1 MFMPKGKFGW
11 YELMTSDT
19 KAAGKFY
26 SEVVGWTTRDVSSA
40 GGHLYTTF
48 NLGDV
53 GIAGMLHIPG
63 HTAWVGYIAVNDVD
77 AHVEKIVEAG
87 GKLWKPATDVPGMLR
102 FAVMSDPQG
111 AAIVVFTPN
120 PAMPSPERPAP
131 PTPGTIGWHE
141 LYTTDLERGFEFY
154 NKLFGWTK
162 VSDMDMG
169 PMGIYRIFDE
179 GDHKQMGDG
188 GMMTKP
194 PHTAV
199 SSWNF
204 YFNVDSING
213 AIERVKSGVAKLP
226 TVPPRCPAVVGLSK
240 AKTHRVRCSL
250 SSAVM
255 NRLV

>member
-1 MFMPKGKFGW
+1 MFTRKGKFGW
-11 YELMTSDT
+11 YELTTSDT

-26 SEVVGWTTRDVSSA
+26 SNVVGWTAREVSGA
-40 GGHLYTTF
+40 DGNQYTTF

-53 GIAGMLHIPG
+53 GIAGMLYITG
-63 HTAWVGYIAVNDVD
+63 HTAWIGYIAVDDVD
-77 AHVEKIVEAG
+77 VHIENIIKAG

-111 AAIVVFTPN
+111 AAIVIFTPN
-120 PAMPSPERPAP
+120 PAMPSPERPAS

-141 LYTTDLERGFEFY
+141 LYTTDLESAFGFY

-188 GMMTKP
+188 GMMSKAP
-194 PHTAV
+194 DIPV

-204 YFNVDSING
+204 YFNVDSIN
-213 AIERVKSGVAKLP
+213 AAVERVKSGGGKILNGP
-226 TVPPRCPAVVGLSK
+226 MQVPGGGWIIQGQDPQGAIF
-240 AKTHRVRCSL
+240 SL
-250 SSAVM
+250 ASSHE
-255 NRLV
+255 